1 MSFVNKKQKKSMDVS
16 PILRLHQQ
24 NLKYLK
30 FDQQYI
36 NKTKINKE
44 INRKIRETRN
54 QTKVRH

>member
-1 MSFVNKKQKKSMDVS
+1 MDVS